1 MVCKEVAFPLA
12 AAAKTICETCRDKLP
27 DLSEA
32 VVLLPQPHAADPL
45 RREILYA
52 AGQFGFPAVLL
63 PRITTFADFFEALL
77 PEPESPVIA
86 HEHRILILMDA
97 LRTRPDL
104 YGSGS
109 PWLLAENL
117 LQLFDEITLF
127 HADLPE
133 NSDDFVELLSKSYSL
148 SANEP
153 AMLREA
159 RLVHTLWRA
168 WHEQLSAE
176 GSRDS
181 AGHYLRQLSTS
192 PDHIPPGQPVFVL
205 GFDRF
210 IPAERRWM
218 QTLRERGQLHLLLS
232 TAPDEDNRPPRS
244 GLTCAGQPEPFNHP
258 ASPFSEWLETCYR
271 TGETPLLARITAF
284 KGQYPQSPA
293 AGRLKTLAVGQLEH
307 EAQGIA
313 LFLRAS
319 LAQGHQ
325 RVGVVTEDRRLA
337 RRLRALLERYNISLR
352 DSAGWALSTTRAA
365 AVLESWLE
373 CVEQDFPH
381 LAFLDLLKSPAVTS
395 PDDGAKLALIYRLE
409 HDVIL
414 HENIAGGIKRYQRAL
429 DYRAARL
436 SHWHG
441 RTHQDLMNLLR
452 DFEKAAAHLQLLLD
466 KEAPASTWLELLI
479 DSLAALNITAFLGVD
494 PAGSALLDL
503 LTRMKQ
509 GAAKRAITLGWT
521 EFRVWLGRSLE
532 RHYFNPAPNSR
543 HDVQLFTLEQSR
555 LQHFDALVIA
565 AANEHHLPGDLSGLP
580 FFNEAV
586 RASLG
591 LPDWRD
597 QLRARE
603 RQFRALLECSPSIL
617 VTWQHSDNGE
627 PISPCPWVAA
637 LVHFHHAAYGDDL
650 QDRALLAA
658 ANRGGWLQGLVDDS
672 VPPQIPRQPAPTAPV
687 EQLPADITV
696 SAHQRLINC
705 PYQFYIS
712 DVLKL
717 KPADEIREALQKS
730 DYGNRVHA
738 CLEAFHTGI
747 DGLPGPF
754 AEPLTLA
761 NRAAALSL
769 LETISRQTF
778 TRDIEDNFQHR
789 GWLRRWLAFIPH
801 YIDWQI
807 DHNRTWRIEA
817 AEQRLNVP
825 LSEDLVLHGRID
837 RIEKHAGETALIDY
851 KTGSVPKPADVLSG
865 EEVQLVS
872 YSLLLEHVSQVLY
885 LGLDGREG
893 VNDRTRV
900 EAKELG
906 TLRESVRERLVRAY
920 QRLRGGA
927 PLPAFADKATCRYC
941 NAAGVCRRQV
951 WERVK

>member
-1 MVCKEVAFPLA
+1 M
-12 AAAKTICETCRDKLP
+12 
-27 DLSEA
+27 
-32 VVLLPQPHAADPL
+32 VLLPQPHPADQL
-45 RREILYA
+45 RREILHA
-52 AGQFGFPAVLL
+52 AGQFGCSAVLL
-63 PRITTFADFFEALL
+63 PRIATFADFFKALL

-86 HEHRILILMDA
+86 QEHRGLILVDA

-127 HADLPE
+127 HVDLPE
-133 NSDDFVELLSKSYSL
+133 NREDFVELLSKAYSL

-153 AMLREA
+153 AMQREA

-168 WHEQLSAE
+168 WHEQLAAE
-176 GSRDS
+176 GCRDS
-181 AGHYLRQLSTS
+181 TEHYLRQLAISS
-192 PDHIPPGQPVFVL
+192 DHIPPDQPVFVL

-210 IPAERRWM
+210 IPAERRWL
-218 QTLRERGQLHLLLS
+218 QTLRERGQLHLLFS
-232 TAPDEDNRPPRS
+232 TAPDEDDSPPRS
-244 GLTCAGQPEPFNHP
+244 GLTCAGQPEPFNRP

-271 TGETPLLARITAF
+271 TGETPLVARITAF
-284 KGQYPQSPA
+284 KERHPPSPA
-293 AGRLKTLAVGQLEH
+293 VGRLKTLAVGQLEQ

-313 LFLRAS
+313 LFLHAS
-319 LAQGHQ
+319 LAQGYE
-325 RVGVVTEDRRLA
+325 RIGVVTEDRRLA

-352 DSAGWALSTTRAA
+352 DTAGWALSTTRAA

-395 PDDGAKLALIYRLE
+395 PDDDARLALIYRLE

-414 HENIAGGIKRYQRAL
+414 HENIAGGIRRYQRAL
-429 DYRAARL
+429 DYRATRV
-436 SHWHG
+436 SHWHAHSH
-441 RTHQDLMNLLR
+441 RDLMKLLR
-452 DFEKAAAHLQLLLD
+452 DFEKAAAHLKQLLD
-466 KEAPASTWLELLI
+466 KTVPASTWLELLI
-479 DSLAALNITAFLGVD
+479 DSLTALNITAFLGVD

-503 LTRMKQ
+503 LTRMKH
-509 GAAKRAITLGWT
+509 GAAQRAITLSWA

-532 RHYFNPAPNSR
+532 QHYFNPAPNSR

-586 RASLG
+586 RAGLG

-597 QLRARE
+597 RLRARE
-603 RQFRALLECSPSIL
+603 RQFRTLLECSRSIL

-627 PISPCPWVAA
+627 PISPSPWVAA
-637 LVHFHHAAYGDDL
+637 LVHFHQAAYGDDL
-650 QDRALLAA
+650 QDRVLLAA
-658 ANRGGWLQGLVDDS
+658 VNRSDRLPGLVDDS
-672 VPPQIPRQPAPTAPV
+672 VPPRIPRQPAPAAPV
-687 EQLPADITV
+687 EQLPAEITV

-730 DYGNRVHA
+730 DYGNRVHT
-738 CLEAFHTGI
+738 CLEAFHAGI

-754 AEPLTLA
+754 AEPLTPA
-761 NRAAALSL
+761 NRAAALGL
-769 LETISRQTF
+769 LETLSRQVF

-807 DHNRTWRIEA
+807 GHNRTWRIEA
-817 AEQRLNVP
+817 AEQRLNAP

-851 KTGSVPKPADVLSG
+851 KTGHVPKPADVLSG

-900 EAKELG
+900 EAGELG
-906 TLRESVRERLVRAY
+906 TLREAVRERLVQTF

-941 NAAGVCRRQV
+941 DAAGVCRRQV
-951 WERVK
+951 WERVNSES